1 MARVRQAVTIKHVA
15 ADAGVSLQTVSR
27 VINDEPNVRP
37 QMQERVQASIDK
49 LGYVPSIAAQRM
61 SGSRSY
67 MIMALNDRER
77 TISDWRARQGGD
89 WVDQMLLGGM
99 LTCAEHGYRMIVE
112 LVDTHNDHIRREL
125 GAAIA
130 ALQPDGV
137 ILTPPHSDNNR
148 ITKLLEE
155 RGICFTRIGS
165 RRVDGGMAVRMDDQG
180 SARKATEHLLE
191 LGHNKIAMIS
201 GSDEYVLS
209 QWRIDGWRSAMADA
223 GLSTDGLLAPGDFS
237 YDSGLAAAR
246 LLLGRPARPTAI
258 IASNDQMALA
268 VMEVARDMGLAIPGE
283 LSLVSFDNT
292 PAVRFSQPAL
302 TAIDQPIAEATS
314 RAVELLIEQ
323 KKTGQRPDGP
333 VLVEAELI
341 IRDSTAAPPVSVPT
355 S

>member
-1 MARVRQAVTIKHVA
+1 
-15 ADAGVSLQTVSR
+15 
-27 VINDEPNVRP
+27 
-37 QMQERVQASIDK
+37 
-49 LGYVPSIAAQRM
+49 
-61 SGSRSY
+61 
-67 MIMALNDRER
+67 MIMALGDRER
-77 TISDWRARQGGD
+77 TISDWRARHGDD

-191 LGHNKIAMIS
+191 LGHSKIAMIS

-209 QWRIDGWRSAMADA
+209 QWRIDGWRSAMAVA
-223 GLSTDGLLAPGDFS
+223 GLSADGLLAPGDFS
-237 YDSGLAAAR
+237 YVSGLAAAR

-268 VMEVARDMGLAIPGE
+268 VMEVAREMGLAIPDE
-283 LSLVSFDNT
+283 LSLISFDNT